1 MKFSVVEFYW
11 KLPSFSM
18 LSLSSVLWP
27 IIIWLAWALSFNNI
41 LYFSYN
47 IFARGSIIFVAFVLH
62 LIILSERFVV
72 IV

>member
-11 KLPSFSM
+11 KLLSFSM

-27 IIIWLAWALSFNNI
+27 IIIWLAWAISFNNI